1 MAMLL
6 LSRSF
11 KLVPGSFPLI
21 RPAWLPLSSC
31 CLCTLPGCS

>member
-6 LSRSF
+6 LSRSI
-11 KLVPGSFPLI
+11 KPVSGSFPLI
-21 RPAWLPLSSC
+21 RPAWLSLSSC